1 MVTKRNLNQT
11 TACRS
16 CAWYVE
22 AMQHLDHLAAAMENV
37 LLHQGSLMTPADR
50 KSRDDAAHAARE
62 FQHRINYRP
71 AER

>member
-1 MVTKRNLNQT
+1 
-11 TACRS
+11 
-16 CAWYVE
+16 
-22 AMQHLDHLAAAMENV
+22 MQHLDHLAAAMENV